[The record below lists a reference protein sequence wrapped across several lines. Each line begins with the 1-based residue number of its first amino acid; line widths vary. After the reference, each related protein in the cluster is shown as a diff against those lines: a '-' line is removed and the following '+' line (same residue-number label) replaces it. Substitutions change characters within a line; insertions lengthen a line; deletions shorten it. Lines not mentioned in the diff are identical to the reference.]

1 MGGGTPGVPKAKPPD
16 PPAEKGVADRDST
29 NTGGLG
35 PPVEAGAGSVVPA
48 CKAWKGFAEG
58 SRVVTGFL
66 PLGGM
71 VARCKKVLLLSEAG

>member
-1 MGGGTPGVPKAKPPD
+1 MGGGTPGVPKAKPPV

-35 PPVEAGAGSVVPA
+35 PPAEAEAGSVVPA
-48 CKAWKGFAEG
+48 CRAWEGFAEG
-58 SRVVTGFL
+58 SRVGAGFL

-71 VARCKKVLLLSEAG
+71 VAGVKKFCS